1 MKYFIKFADTLST
14 SMGKAFSWCIV
25 ILMGG
30 TVYEVV
36 MAYVFN
42 APTLWNFD
50 FSMQMYGAILMM
62 SGAYCLAT
70 EAHVRGDVIYRLFSQ
85 RTQAWI
91 DLVLYFIFFFPGV
104 VALAFYGY
112 EYAALAWKIKETS
125 WSSPAQI
132 QIYMVKSMIPAAGVL
147 LIIQGISEVFR
158 SIICIQTGQ
167 WPARLV
173 VAEETEQVLMR
184 AAQDEDKKMLFS
196 LTNPEV
202 AILMMGIFLF
212 AVLLGFPI
220 AFTLMAMGIG
230 FGYYA
235 YYDAT
240 MMEHIFDNRIFQ
252 LFVQNTYTVM
262 DNNVLTAV
270 PLFLFMGYL
279 VERAGIVA
287 KLFFAIRLAA
297 HRLPASM
304 AVAALITCTLFST
317 ATGIIG
323 AVVTLMGL
331 LAWPAMVKAGY
342 DKKFASGIIC
352 AGGCLGI
359 LIPPSIMLIVYSVIA
374 QLSPLRLFAAAIFPG
389 LMLAGLYIA
398 YAVTRAWLNPSIA
411 PKPPAEDIPPRAEI
425 LKEVLVSFVPLFGL
439 IMLVLGTIL
448 AGIATPAEAA
458 AAGAFGAIL
467 LSWFYKTLK
476 WQNFK
481 ESVFLTAKTTA
492 MIMWLFIGSWTFSS
506 VFSYLGGHEVFEHF
520 FTSINISTWQFLI
533 ITQIIIFLLGW
544 PLEWTEILIIFVPI
558 FLPLLEVFGVN
569 PYFFAMLI
577 ALNLQTSFLTPPMA
591 MSAYYLKG
599 VQKSNV
605 ELMEIFRGIMPFLG
619 IVIFAMFLMY
629 MFPGIALWLPE
640 TLFAD

>member
-1 MKYFIKFADTLST
+1 
-14 SMGKAFSWCIV
+14 
-25 ILMGG
+25 
-30 TVYEVV
+30 
-36 MAYVFN
+36 
-42 APTLWNFD
+42 
-50 FSMQMYGAILMM
+50 
-62 SGAYCLAT
+62 
-70 EAHVRGDVIYRLFSQ
+70 
-85 RTQAWI
+85 
-91 DLVLYFIFFFPGV
+91 
-104 VALAFYGY
+104 
-112 EYAALAWKIKETS
+112 
-125 WSSPAQI
+125 
-132 QIYMVKSMIPAAGVL
+132 
-147 LIIQGISEVFR
+147 
-158 SIICIQTGQ
+158 
-167 WPARLV
+167 
-173 VAEETEQVLMR
+173 MR
-184 AAQDEDKKMLFS
+184 IKKMLFS

-235 YYDAT
+235 FYDPVI
-240 MMEHIFDNRIFQ
+240 MDHIFDNRIFQ

-389 LMLAGLYIA
+389 LMLASLYIG
-398 YAVTRAWLNPSIA
+398 YAIFRAWLNPSIA
-411 PKPPAEDIPPRAEI
+411 PKPRAEEIPPTAVI
-425 LKEVLVSFVPLFGL
+425 MKEVFVSFLPLFSL
-439 IMLVLGTIL
+439 IILVLGTIL

-458 AAGAFGAIL
+458 AVGALGAIV
-467 LSWFYKTLK
+467 LSYF
-476 WQNFK
+476 FK
-481 ESVFLTAKTTA
+481 SLDLEP
-492 MIMWLFIGSWTFSS
+492 
-506 VFSYLGGHEVFEHF
+506 
-520 FTSINISTWQFLI
+520 WQFLI

-558 FLPLLEVFGVN
+558 FLPLVEFFGVN

-599 VQKSNV
+599 VQSKNV

-619 IVIFAMFLMY
+619 IVILAMVLMY
-629 MFPGIALWLPE
+629 IFPGIALWLPE
-640 TLFAD
+640 TLFAN

>member
-1 MKYFIKFADTLST
+1 MLS
-14 SMGKAFSWCIV
+14 S
-25 ILMGG
+25 
-30 TVYEVV
+30 
-36 MAYVFN
+36 
-42 APTLWNFD
+42 
-50 FSMQMYGAILMM
+50 
-62 SGAYCLAT
+62 
-70 EAHVRGDVIYRLFSQ
+70 LF
-85 RTQAWI
+85 T
-91 DLVLYFIFFFPGV
+91 
-104 VALAFYGY
+104 
-112 EYAALAWKIKETS
+112 
-125 WSSPAQI
+125 
-132 QIYMVKSMIPAAGVL
+132 
-147 LIIQGISEVFR
+147 
-158 SIICIQTGQ
+158 
-167 WPARLV
+167 
-173 VAEETEQVLMR
+173 
-184 AAQDEDKKMLFS
+184 
-196 LTNPEV
+196 LTNPEI
-202 AILMMGIFLF
+202 AIMMMGIFLM

-220 AFTLMAMGIG
+220 AFTLMAMGVG

-235 YYDAT
+235 YFDPAR
-240 MMEHIFDNRIFQ
+240 MDHLFDNRIFS

-279 VERAGIVA
+279 VERAGIVSR
-287 KLFFAIRLAA
+287 LFFAIRLAS
-297 HRLPASM
+297 HKLPASM

-389 LMLAGLYIA
+389 LLLASLYIS
-398 YAVTRAWLNPSIA
+398 YAVIRAMIDPSIA
-411 PKPPAEDIPPRAEI
+411 PKPRAEEIPPRAEI
-425 LKEVLVSFVPLFGL
+425 LKEVLVSFLPLFAL

-448 AGIATPAEAA
+448 GGFATPAEAA
-458 AAGAFGAIL
+458 AVGAFGSIV
-467 LSWFYKTLK
+467 LSYFYKTLK
-476 WQNFK
+476 WKAFK

-492 MIMWLFIGSWTFSS
+492 MIMWLFIGSWTFAS

-520 FTSINISTWQFLI
+520 FKSMDLAPWQFLV
-533 ITQIIIFLLGW
+533 ITQLIIFLLGW

-558 FLPLLEVFGVN
+558 FLPLLAIYGIN

-599 VQKSNV
+599 VQSKNV
-605 ELMEIFRGIMPFLG
+605 ELMEIFAGIMPFLG

-629 MFPGIALWLPE
+629 MFPGIALWLPDV
-640 TLFAD
+640 LFAN

>member
-1 MKYFIKFADTLST
+1 MLS
-14 SMGKAFSWCIV
+14 S
-25 ILMGG
+25 
-30 TVYEVV
+30 
-36 MAYVFN
+36 
-42 APTLWNFD
+42 
-50 FSMQMYGAILMM
+50 
-62 SGAYCLAT
+62 
-70 EAHVRGDVIYRLFSQ
+70 
-85 RTQAWI
+85 
-91 DLVLYFIFFFPGV
+91 FF
-104 VALAFYGY
+104 
-112 EYAALAWKIKETS
+112 T
-125 WSSPAQI
+125 
-132 QIYMVKSMIPAAGVL
+132 
-147 LIIQGISEVFR
+147 
-158 SIICIQTGQ
+158 
-167 WPARLV
+167 
-173 VAEETEQVLMR
+173 
-184 AAQDEDKKMLFS
+184 
-196 LTNPEV
+196 LTNPEI
-202 AILMMGIFLF
+202 AIMMMGIFLM

-220 AFTLMAMGIG
+220 AFTLMAMGVG

-235 YYDAT
+235 YFDPAR
-240 MMEHIFDNRIFQ
+240 MDHLLDNRIFS

-279 VERAGIVA
+279 VERAGIVSR
-287 KLFFAIRLAA
+287 LFFAIRLAS
-297 HRLPASM
+297 HKLPASM

-389 LMLAGLYIA
+389 LLLASLYIS
-398 YAVTRAWLNPSIA
+398 YAVIRAMIDPSIA
-411 PKPPAEDIPPRAEI
+411 PKPRAEEIPPRAEI
-425 LKEVLVSFVPLFGL
+425 LKEVFVSFLPLFAL

-448 AGIATPAEAA
+448 GGFATPAEAA
-458 AAGAFGAIL
+458 AVGAFGSIV
-467 LSWFYKTLK
+467 LSYFYKTLK
-476 WQNFK
+476 WKAFK

-492 MIMWLFIGSWTFSS
+492 MIMWLFIGSWTFAS

-520 FTSINISTWQFLI
+520 FKSMDLAPWQFLV
-533 ITQIIIFLLGW
+533 ITQLIIFLLGW

-558 FLPLLEVFGVN
+558 FLPLLSIYGIN

-599 VQKSNV
+599 VQSKNV
-605 ELMEIFRGIMPFLG
+605 ELMEIFAGIMPFLG

-629 MFPGIALWLPE
+629 MFPGIALWLPDV
-640 TLFAD
+640 LFAN